1 MPSSVTMRLG
11 TGLPAL
17 MSLTALKLGAPGAAA
32 LDVFPSEPL
41 PQDDVLLRM
50 PNVLATPHLG
60 YVEKDSYE
68 LYFQHAFQ
76 NLVDFA
82 SGTCKTILNPN
93 YAAHPR
99 FRKARDLRR
108 QAGGL
113 GLAALMSQAR

>member
-1 MPSSVTMRLG
+1 MKPS
-11 TGLPAL
+11 AL
-17 MSLTALKLGAPGAAA
+17 FVNTSRAELVADGALEAALKLGAPGAAA

-99 FRKARDLRR
+99 
-108 QAGGL
+108 QA
-113 GLAALMSQAR
+113 S